1 MSAEENWEINIP
13 KKVPKKFNLKDLIIS
28 DGDNYRDRVITL
40 NSIYLNEK
48 YDSILKTNFSFVN
61 FESNNHYLNFT
72 ESELEFL
79 NEDNRSKQMN
89 LHYFNRITFNDKFLE
104 EDKLKHIKISNS
116 KLISLFKI
124 KNNNKILNVFV
135 YNYYSEKFDK
145 NIYIIM
151 SYFDRK
157 NIRVYLLTNYLELL
171 LYIFKLE
178 MEMTKNPR
186 FTRILNKYPYDFS
199 DVSIKDLRIYFN
211 NLTHVWTEN

>member
-13 KKVPKKFNLKDLIIS
+13 KKVPKKFNLKDLILS